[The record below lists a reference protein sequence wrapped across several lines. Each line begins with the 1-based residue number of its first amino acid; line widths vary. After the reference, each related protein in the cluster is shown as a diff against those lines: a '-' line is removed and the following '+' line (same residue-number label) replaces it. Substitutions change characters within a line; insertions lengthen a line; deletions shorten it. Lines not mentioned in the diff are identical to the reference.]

1 MQNDNTTITEQDL
14 ILLSA
19 LFDDELSGAE
29 KAIIIDRMKQVPELA
44 KRWRL
49 YRKIR
54 VALLNKVVV
63 D

>member
-29 KAIIIDRMKQVPELA
+29 KAIIIDRMKHVPELA

-54 VALLNKVVV
+54 VALLNKVLV